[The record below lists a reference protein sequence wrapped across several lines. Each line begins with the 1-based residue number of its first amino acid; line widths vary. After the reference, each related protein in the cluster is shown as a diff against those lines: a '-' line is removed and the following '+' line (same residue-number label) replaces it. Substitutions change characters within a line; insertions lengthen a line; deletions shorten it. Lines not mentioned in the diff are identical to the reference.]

1 MLLEL
6 KNIQKTY
13 STKNGVTFRALNNVS
28 LTFESSGLVYIV
40 GASGSGKSTLLNVIG
55 GLDSYD
61 SGEYV
66 LAGKRMNALR
76 GSEVDS
82 LRNKLMGFVFQ
93 EFNLIDTLSVFE
105 NVKLALDM
113 QSRKDNKAVHEALAA
128 MGIDD
133 KAKNKTKDLSGGQR
147 QRVSI
152 ARALV
157 KDPRIILADEPTGAL
172 DSATTDEVVKILKD
186 LSKDR
191 LVIVVTHDMDMAA
204 KTGDRIIEMKDGC
217 VYRDVRRKAEGESV
231 VTTDTQLFS
240 DTLMS
245 VPAGVK
251 VSDSDVEEIN
261 EIMAQSMRKTY
272 INVESDP
279 RKVKAMFPNLREA
292 VNSDGKK
299 PKAGEDEALSSEAF
313 VPHKR
318 VDSPMESVEFKKS
331 RLPLLKSIRLALN
344 NLNFKK
350 ARLALTIIISFIAF
364 ILFGVAQSFT
374 SFDVRA
380 AYTATLVRED
390 FKSMAVTTAGSE
402 FSSAKK
408 RIASSDFIKL
418 SETVE
423 GVKYSQVYDMT
434 FIPVP
439 GDGLSIP
446 NALSSFDGVIEIDDI
461 SDCGFSVMY
470 GSSSPKGTDG
480 AIISEYAARS
490 LLETG
495 AVKGK
500 DISDLIGMTLN
511 LMSGPNFI
519 IDGIFE
525 CGDIDDLLYGNNVDW
540 QAFKSKLEGGWA
552 QLYVSKGFIDSY
564 GKNMFESG
572 SSVQYKLKGSS
583 ASNNSSYDT
592 RATLEFLPVGSFPE
606 GYNVV
611 PVEGMGVIERPGDI
625 IVSQN
630 VISGIT
636 SVSPSSDYVSLLRE
650 FNADPE
656 RRFTVYFDKTGGNS
670 KIPGYATAD
679 FRIVGVID
687 GKEGSDGYF
696 NDSVIF
702 MLESER
708 ENIIDNVFYPV
719 KLIAALDGVDAARF
733 VDAVYDNGFGL
744 SAEFISNYDMALT
757 FISVLRYVLL
767 GLSLLFCI
775 LVIVLLYGFIST
787 SIRMTRKQIGI
798 LRALGAKKADT
809 FKIYAVEGFIVTIFS
824 LVLAIVAIMIG
835 APMLNALVGTMFGHY
850 FSLFT
855 IGAIVYVTMA
865 ALALAVTLVS
875 VFIPLRKFNKI
886 TPVSAISGKD

>member
-299 PKAGEDEALSSEAF
+299 PKAGEDEALSSEASF
-313 VPHKR
+313 E
-318 VDSPMESVEFKKS
+318 VDEACFK
-331 RLPLLKSIRLALN
+331 
-344 NLNFKK
+344 
-350 ARLALTIIISFIAF
+350 
-364 ILFGVAQSFT
+364 
-374 SFDVRA
+374 
-380 AYTATLVRED
+380 
-390 FKSMAVTTAGSE
+390 
-402 FSSAKK
+402 
-408 RIASSDFIKL
+408 
-418 SETVE
+418 
-423 GVKYSQVYDMT
+423 
-434 FIPVP
+434 
-439 GDGLSIP
+439 
-446 NALSSFDGVIEIDDI
+446 
-461 SDCGFSVMY
+461 
-470 GSSSPKGTDG
+470 
-480 AIISEYAARS
+480 
-490 LLETG
+490 
-495 AVKGK
+495 
-500 DISDLIGMTLN
+500 
-511 LMSGPNFI
+511 
-519 IDGIFE
+519 
-525 CGDIDDLLYGNNVDW
+525 
-540 QAFKSKLEGGWA
+540 
-552 QLYVSKGFIDSY
+552 
-564 GKNMFESG
+564 
-572 SSVQYKLKGSS
+572 
-583 ASNNSSYDT
+583 
-592 RATLEFLPVGSFPE
+592 
-606 GYNVV
+606 
-611 PVEGMGVIERPGDI
+611 
-625 IVSQN
+625 
-630 VISGIT
+630 
-636 SVSPSSDYVSLLRE
+636 
-650 FNADPE
+650 
-656 RRFTVYFDKTGGNS
+656 
-670 KIPGYATAD
+670 
-679 FRIVGVID
+679 
-687 GKEGSDGYF
+687 
-696 NDSVIF
+696 
-702 MLESER
+702 
-708 ENIIDNVFYPV
+708 
-719 KLIAALDGVDAARF
+719 
-733 VDAVYDNGFGL
+733 
-744 SAEFISNYDMALT
+744 
-757 FISVLRYVLL
+757 
-767 GLSLLFCI
+767 
-775 LVIVLLYGFIST
+775 
-787 SIRMTRKQIGI
+787 
-798 LRALGAKKADT
+798 
-809 FKIYAVEGFIVTIFS
+809 
-824 LVLAIVAIMIG
+824 
-835 APMLNALVGTMFGHY
+835 
-850 FSLFT
+850 
-855 IGAIVYVTMA
+855 
-865 ALALAVTLVS
+865 
-875 VFIPLRKFNKI
+875 
-886 TPVSAISGKD
+886 